1 MKKRRNINEIRYMN
15 KIRYIITSLVFCI
28 IVGGFSAW
36 LLIKSPDESSDWE
49 RRPLAQFPE
58 ASYETLTD
66 RKFMDGFESYVND
79 QFPLRNTFRRIKAMI
94 HFNVYNQ
101 MDNNGIYV
109 VDGHASEYKS
119 EITDSKIDTFNDRI
133 NSIYSDFLKNTGCK
147 VYYSI
152 IPDKNY
158 FLAEENGY
166 PSFDYEY
173 LYSRLGEGMDPAIKE
188 IVIRDK
194 LTIDDYYTTDTHWR
208 QEQIVDI
215 ANYIRGEMG
224 MEAVNGYT
232 QQSAGDFYGVYY
244 GQSALNLDPDEIIY
258 LENEQ
263 IKASSVYNL
272 EVNETVPVYNLSK
285 LDGKDHYD
293 IYLSGATAFLTITNP
308 MGEEGKK
315 LVVFRDS
322 FGSSLTPL
330 LMSGYSEI
338 TVVDTRY
345 MYPRALS
352 MIDFTDQDVLFV
364 YSTLVVEQSA
374 ALRK

>member
-1 MKKRRNINEIRYMN
+1 MN

-36 LLIKSPDESSDWE
+36 LLIKAPDESSDWE

-58 ASYETLTD
+58 ISYESLMD
-66 RKFMDGFESYVND
+66 RKFMDGFESYAND
-79 QFPLRNTFRRIKAMI
+79 QFPLRNTFRRIKALI

-109 VDGHASEYKS
+109 VDGHASEFKG
-119 EITDSKIDTFNDRI
+119 EITDTKLDTFNERI
-133 NSIYSDFLKNTGCK
+133 NSIYSDFLEGTDCN
-147 VYYSI
+147 VYYTI

-166 PSFDYEY
+166 PSYDYED
-173 LYSRLGEGMDPAIKE
+173 LYSYVGKGMDPAIKE

-194 LTIDDYYTTDTHWR
+194 LTVDDYYTTDTHWK
-208 QEQIVDI
+208 QERIVGV
-215 ANYIRGEMG
+215 ANYIREQMG
-224 MEAVNGYT
+224 MEAVSGYT

-244 GQSALNLDPDEIIY
+244 GQSALSLDPDEIIY

-263 IKASSVYNL
+263 IKASQVYNM
-272 EVNETVPVYNLSK
+272 EVNETVGVYNLSK
-285 LDGKDHYD
+285 LNGKDHYD
-293 IYLSGATAFLTITNP
+293 IYLSGATAFLEITNP
-308 MGEEGKK
+308 LGEEGKE
-315 LVVFRDS
+315 LIVFRDS

-330 LMSGYSEI
+330 LMSGYSKI

-352 MIDFTDQDVLFV
+352 MIDFTNQDVLFV
-364 YSTLVVEQSA
+364 YSTLIVGQSEI
-374 ALRK
+374 LRK

>member
-1 MKKRRNINEIRYMN
+1 MDKTRNMN

-36 LLIKSPDESSDWE
+36 LLTKTPDEVSDWE

-58 ASYETLTD
+58 SSYDKLMNRE
-66 RKFMDGFESYVND
+66 FMDGFESYVND

-101 MDNNGIYV
+101 MDNNGIYI
-109 VDGHASEYKS
+109 VDGHASEYKD
-119 EITDSKIDTFNDRI
+119 EITDSKISTFNDRI
-133 NSIYSDFLKNTGCK
+133 NSIYSDFLKGTDCK

-166 PSFDYEY
+166 PSYDYEY
-173 LYSRLGEGMDPAIKE
+173 LYSQVGKGMDPAIKE

-208 QEQIVDI
+208 QEQIVGI

-224 MEAVNGYT
+224 MEAVSDYT
-232 QQSAGDFYGVYY
+232 QQSAGDFYGVFY
-244 GQSALNLDPDEIIY
+244 GQSALSLDPDEIIY

-263 IKASSVYNL
+263 IKASTVYNLETNETVSVYNL
-272 EVNETVPVYNLSK
+272 DK
-285 LDGKDHYD
+285 LNGMDHYD
-293 IYLSGATAFLTITNP
+293 IYLSGATPFLTITNP

-345 MYPRALS
+345 IYPRALS
-352 MIDFTDQDVLFV
+352 MIDFTNQDVLFI

-374 ALRK
+374 VLRK